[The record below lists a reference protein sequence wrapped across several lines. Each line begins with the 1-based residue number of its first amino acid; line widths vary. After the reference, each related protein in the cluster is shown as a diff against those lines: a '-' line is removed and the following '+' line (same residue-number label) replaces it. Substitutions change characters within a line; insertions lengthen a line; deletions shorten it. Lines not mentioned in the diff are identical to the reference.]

1 MNEIKEKMNV
11 SFDELP
17 TIPIDRLAIKVK
29 PSVERIIKQK
39 HPWLFEQGIVKQNK
53 EGKAGDLAIIFDQK
67 KNQYLAVGLYDP
79 HSIIR
84 VKLLQFIDKAVIDE
98 AWFLNKITA
107 AYDLRSS
114 LLKTDTN
121 SYRLIHGENDGLPG
135 FIADV
140 YAGVLVVKLYSFIWL
155 PYLKIILPILLQASQ
170 CQTIVLR
177 LSRLLQQNKTG
188 LYGLQDGQVIY
199 GTLDQEV
206 VQFREHGL
214 LFNANVIKGHKT
226 GYFLDHRHNRKRVG
240 ELSKNKTVLDIF
252 AYAGGFSVHAL
263 AGGAKEVVS
272 LDISAQA
279 LEMATQNVALNNKGA
294 NHKTMVIDAFKGLEE
309 LRLAGKRFDI
319 VVVDPPSFA
328 KKESEITKA
337 LHSYARLA
345 KAAIKVVEKG
355 GVLLLAS
362 CSSRVIADVFFK
374 ASIDSLEASGRAY
387 TEMERSLHDTDHPI
401 GFKEG
406 AYLKSIYFR
415 VS

>member
-11 SFDELP
+11 SFDEFP

-107 AYDLRSS
+107 AYDLRSP

-140 YAGVLVVKLYSFIWL
+140 YSGVLVVKLYSFIWL
-155 PYLKIILPILLQASQ
+155 PYLKTILPILLQTSQ

-177 LSRLLQQNKTG
+177 LSRLLQQNETG
-188 LYGLQDGQVIY
+188 LYGLKDGQVIY
-199 GTLDQEV
+199 GMLGQEV

-263 AGGAKEVVS
+263 AGGAKEVTS

-279 LEMATQNVALNNKGA
+279 LEMAIQNVALNNKGA
-294 NHKTMVIDAFKGLEE
+294 NHKTMAIDAFKGLEE
-309 LRLAGKRFDI
+309 LQLSGKRFDI

-362 CSSRVIADVFFK
+362 CSSRVSADIFFK
-374 ASIDSLEASGRAY
+374 ASIDSMEASGRAY

-406 AYLKSIYFR
+406 GYLKSIYFR